1 MQSWQPFPDTVPALR
16 AARDA
21 GLKLWIISNTDRTI
35 IDHSLHHLEV
45 EFEGVTVAEDA
56 RVVTHNG
63 GAFVMVLPV
72 MAGTVELRPG
82 PRHRFSA
89 VPR

>member
-1 MQSWQPFPDTVPALR
+1 MLSVLGDPAT
-16 AARDA
+16 A
-21 GLKLWIISNTDRTI
+21 
-35 IDHSLHHLEV
+35 
-45 EFEGVTVAEDA
+45 VAEAA

-82 PRHRFSA
+82 PRHRFRCRA
-89 VPR
+89 EVMFDAPVT